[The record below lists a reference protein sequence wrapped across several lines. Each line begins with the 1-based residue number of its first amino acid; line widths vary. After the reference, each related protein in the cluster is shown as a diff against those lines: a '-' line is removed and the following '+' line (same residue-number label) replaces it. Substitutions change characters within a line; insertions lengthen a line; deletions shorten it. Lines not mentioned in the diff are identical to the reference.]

1 MNTQTLSTDLLRRL
15 ALLQH
20 LGEAFFMINVSV
32 LDQDYK
38 AFEGNE
44 DELRTQYDDE
54 MNELN
59 DSTENSTFEE
69 WCINNCTEIE
79 ELDIDDCYNVDY
91 YVLTDSEADEKAKE
105 YITESLWAFTPNF
118 LSERTGLDT
127 EVFKA
132 IQNNGKCESN
142 NDSIYN
148 IVQKLDD
155 IDEFVSAAIGA
166 DGRGHFMSSY
176 DGCENEETIEGET
189 FYIYRI
195 N

>member
-20 LGEAFFMINVSV
+20 LGEDFFIINVSV

-38 AFEGNE
+38 AFEGNQ

-79 ELDIDDCYNVDY
+79 ELDVDDCYDVDY
-91 YVLTDSEADEKAKE
+91 YVLTDSEADEKWD
-105 YITESLWAFTPNF
+105 ESLDSYLEECVYPD
-118 LSERTGLDT
+118 LP
-127 EVFKA
+127 
-132 IQNNGKCESN
+132 ESMRF
-142 NDSIYN
+142 YF
-148 IVQKLDD
+148 DD
-155 IDEFVSAAIGA
+155 EKWKRDARI
-166 DGRGHFMSSY
+166 DGRGHSLSSY
-176 DGCENEETIEGET
+176 DGNENEETVEGET